1 LLTGAVSR
9 GARKLMNRSA
19 GEPPRPPAC
28 DSRPVHEASL
38 LPNGSATGGSKTQ
51 VFEPQ
56 QHGEHSFELA
66 VEIDL
71 VAAKPL
77 QLVRVERL
85 TERLLANQRP
95 VGQFLLPVLEPWQH
109 LAFEEPAQAFE
120 VGGGWLFAFSKFVF
134 RLISTWAE
142 GPTAAG

>member
-1 LLTGAVSR
+1 MGPV
-9 GARKLMNRSA
+9 KLMNRSA

-66 VEIDL
+66 VEMDL
-71 VAAKPL
+71 VAAKPP

-85 TERLLANQRP
+85 TERLLANQRA
-95 VGQFLLPVLEPWQH
+95 VGLLPLLSADD
-109 LAFEEPAQAFE
+109 LAHHQR
-120 VGGGWLFAFSKFVF
+120 G
-134 RLISTWAE
+134 AE
-142 GPTAAG
+142 RDLVALQSLAIR